1 MEIRHVQQRELV
13 VVAVAIVGLSS
24 LIEGPLVWAVA
35 GLLLGA
41 VVVGSLQA
49 LGEGEPLG
57 VPVEALILPGL
68 AALAS
73 VGAIRLVP
81 PGLALVPALA
91 AAGLLVR
98 WTLRIEGDRLDRP
111 AGPTP
116 DDRTLVLVAST
127 LVSFLGFTGVA
138 ALVPGGLAQA
148 VVSEPGGGVPPPALS
163 EANLLL
169 LAGLDGAIAFL
180 LGYRTTALRA
190 THLVDALWSATTYG
204 AAIAIAAA
212 AIRAMAIPQL
222 LGPALLTL
230 VFFLWDAVH
239 GTPPRRR
246 RDARFLWQTALLAAL
261 GVVVVAW
268 NLGLRT

>member
-1 MEIRHVQQRELV
+1 METRPLLQRELV

-35 GLLLGA
+35 GLLVGA
-41 VVVGSLQA
+41 VTLGSLQA

-57 VPVEALILPGL
+57 VPIESLILPSL
-68 AALAS
+68 AALAA

-81 PGLALVPALA
+81 LGLALIPAIA
-91 AAGLLVR
+91 AAGLLIR

-127 LVSFLGFTGVA
+127 LVSFLGFLGIG

-148 VVSEPGGGVPPPALS
+148 VPASGPIVPPPALS
-163 EANLLL
+163 ETNLLI
-169 LAGLDGAIAFL
+169 LAGLDALVAFL

-190 THLVDALWSATTYG
+190 THMGDALWSATTYG

-222 LGPALLTL
+222 LGPALLTV
-230 VFFLWDAVH
+230 VFFLWDAIH
-239 GTPPRRR
+239 GTPERRR
-246 RDARFLWQTALLAAL
+246 RDSRFIWQTALLAAL
-261 GVVVVAW
+261 GAVVLAW
-268 NLGLRT
+268 NLGLRP